1 MHGNNSNKANAISDH
16 KKCKLLLYSI
26 LTYIK
31 ISNPIE
37 YLKGKI
43 EKKTIELE
51 LQNENRKK
59 IREIIRKELK
69 ELEIERINKQK
80 EYKKEKEN

>member
-37 YLKGKI
+37 YLKEKI

-59 IREIIRKELK
+59 NKRNNKKRIKGTRNRK
-69 ELEIERINKQK
+69 NK
-80 EYKKEKEN
+80 